1 IALLVRTLRRE
12 PHSRA
17 ISIHRHADYNQAT
30 HRGEGTAGWLMD
42 IPDNLF
48 FKIGE
53 VCEIAGVEPYVLRFW
68 ETEFPNLALEKSKSG
83 HRVYRKKDVEMVL
96 KIKELLYDR
105 GFTITGG
112 RKQLN
117 ARNRDRI
124 LLHVRDELREIL
136 ALLAR
141 KT

>member
-1 IALLVRTLRRE
+1 
-12 PHSRA
+12 
-17 ISIHRHADYNQAT
+17 
-30 HRGEGTAGWLMD
+30 MD
-42 IPDNLF
+42 IPDKLF

-68 ETEFPNLALEKSKSG
+68 ETEFPNLAPEKSKSG

-96 KIKELLYDR
+96 KIKELLYER
-105 GFTITGG
+105 GFTIPGA

-117 ARNRDRI
+117 ARNRDRV
-124 LLHVRDELREIL
+124 LLQVRDELREIL
-136 ALLAR
+136 ALLGR